1 MYLYIE
7 LGSYVSVQNFLAVTF
22 LGPDF
27 FVHLRAL
34 PGNAGGAG
42 GSGFDS
48 MHLNCSFVL
57 QLPCFH
63 NCFFLTSIQSVV
75 CSELEKTKQEESPNM
90 AGQNFEGK
98 MI

>member
-7 LGSYVSVQNFLAVTF
+7 LGLYVSVFLALTF

-27 FVHLRAL
+27 FVHVRTLS
-34 PGNAGGAG
+34 GNAGGAA
-42 GSGFDS
+42 GSLFDS

-57 QLPCFH
+57 QLPCFQ
-63 NCFFLTSIQSVV
+63 NCFFLTNIRSVV

-90 AGQNFEGK
+90 TGQNFEGK